1 MNIDRDSKIVF
12 LLILN
17 ISFPLFFPLFI
28 TQHILSEFAFYK
40 I

>member
-12 LLILN
+12 LLIFN

>member
-1 MNIDRDSKIVF
+1 MNIDRYSKIVF
-12 LLILN
+12 LLIFN

>member
-1 MNIDRDSKIVF
+1 MNLDQYSKIVF
-12 LLILN
+12 LSIFN

>member
-1 MNIDRDSKIVF
+1 MNIDQDSKIVF
-12 LLILN
+12 LLIFN